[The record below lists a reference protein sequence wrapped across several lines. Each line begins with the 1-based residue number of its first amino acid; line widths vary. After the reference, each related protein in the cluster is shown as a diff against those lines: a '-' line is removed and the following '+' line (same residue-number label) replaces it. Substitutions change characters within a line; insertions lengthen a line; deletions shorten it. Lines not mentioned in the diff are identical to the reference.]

1 MSAVRALATAREA
14 GIELEARGGGA
25 VRVLGRPE
33 DVPPDVLAALRA
45 HKAALFDL
53 LTGRACRRCGEPIVD
68 RRPDWL
74 AFADSTAAHVVC
86 EDRWYVEDV
95 KRRAQKAFSPEAMAD
110 PAEVMVDGKII

>member
-1 MSAVRALATAREA
+1 MSAVHALAAAREA
-14 GIELEARGGGA
+14 GVRLEPHEGGA

-33 DVPPDVLAALRA
+33 NVPADVLADLRA

-68 RRPDWL
+68 QRRDW
-74 AFADSTAAHVVC
+74 FPFGDHTAAHVVC

-95 KRRAQKAFSPEAMAD
+95 KRRAQLAFSPEAMAD
-110 PAEVMVDGKII
+110 PAEVMVHGKII

>member
-1 MSAVRALATAREA
+1 VTAIRALAAARDT
-14 GIELEARGGGA
+14 GVRLEPRDGGA

-45 HKAALFDL
+45 HKTALFDL
-53 LTGRACRRCGEPIVD
+53 LTGRACRRCGEPIVN

-74 AFADSTAAHVVC
+74 AFADHTAAHVVC

-95 KRRAQKAFSPEAMAD
+95 KRRAQLAFSPEAMAD
-110 PAEVMVDGKII
+110 PAEVMVHGKII